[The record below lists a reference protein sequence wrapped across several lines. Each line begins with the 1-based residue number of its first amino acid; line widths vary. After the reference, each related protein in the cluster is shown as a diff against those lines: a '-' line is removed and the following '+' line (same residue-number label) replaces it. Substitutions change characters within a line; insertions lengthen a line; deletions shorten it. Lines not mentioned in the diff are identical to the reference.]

1 MIKYQEH
8 ILSNGLTLI
17 THVDKSTPLAVV
29 NILYKVG
36 SRNEHP
42 ERTGFAHLFEHLMFG
57 GSKNIPDFDTVLQK
71 VGAENNAFT
80 NTDITNYYIIL
91 SAENIETAL
100 WAESDRMRYLN
111 LDEKS
116 LATQKNVVIE
126 EFKQRYL
133 NVPYGDVWLKLQPL
147 AYNVHPYQWPTIGK
161 NISHIEEATLKDVK
175 EFHEQFYTPNNA
187 VLTISGNIDP
197 VKILTLAEKWF
208 GNIPGFRNGQVQIPS
223 EPKQNSLR
231 FLEIEENV
239 PLNSIYK
246 AYHMPG
252 RKSNSYHEADL
263 LSDLLGRGK
272 SSRLYQSLVKNKK
285 VFNSINSYVTGTED
299 PGLLII
305 SGKVNPDIDI
315 AEAEKYI
322 EDEINTLKNNLVE
335 TEVEKVINQA
345 ISSTYFS
352 ETELLNRSINLSV
365 ANAMGNT
372 NLVNEELD
380 LISKIKKKDVLNM
393 ADEILVNQNCS
404 TLHYKSRK
412 KQGTN

>member
-42 ERTGFAHLFEHLMFG
+42 DRTGFAHLFEHLMFG
-57 GSKNIPDFDTVLQK
+57 GSKNIPDFDKILQK

-91 SAENIETAL
+91 NAENIETAL
-100 WAESDRMRYLN
+100 WAESDRMHHLN

-116 LATQKNVVIE
+116 LANQKNVVIE

-133 NVPYGDVWLKLQPL
+133 NVPYGNVWLKLQPM
-147 AYNVHPYQWPTIGK
+147 AFKIHPYQWPTIGK
-161 NISHIEEATLKDVK
+161 EINHIEHATLKDVQQ
-175 EFHEQFYTPNNA
+175 FHEQFYTPNNS

-197 VKILTLAEKWF
+197 EKTYALAEKWF
-208 GNIPGFRNGQVQIPS
+208 GNIPSYKNDRFQIPT
-223 EPKQNSLR
+223 EPQQASPR
-231 FLEIEENV
+231 FLEVEENV
-239 PLNSIYK
+239 PLDSIYK

-252 RKSNSYHEADL
+252 RKNAKFMPADL
-263 LSDLLGRGK
+263 LSDSLGRGK
-272 SSRLYQSLVKNKK
+272 SSRLYQSLVKNNK
-285 VFNSINSYVTGTED
+285 VFNSINSYITGTED

-315 AEAEKYI
+315 TEAEKYI
-322 EDEINTLKNNLVE
+322 DEEIGILKNTLE
-335 TEVEKVINQA
+335 DSEVEKVINQA
-345 ISSTYFS
+345 VSSTYFS

-365 ANAMGNT
+365 ANSMGNT
-372 NLVNEELD
+372 NLVNEELE
-380 LISKIKKKDVLNM
+380 LINKVKKEDILNM
-393 ADEILVNQNCS
+393 ADEILRPQNCS
-404 TLHYKSRK
+404 TLHYKSK
-412 KQGTN
+412 KSNT

>member
-29 NILYKVG
+29 NILYKAG

-42 ERTGFAHLFEHLMFG
+42 ERTGFAHLFEHLMFN
-57 GSKNIPDFDTVLQK
+57 GSKNIPDFDKILQK

-80 NTDITNYYIIL
+80 NTDITNYYVIL

-100 WAESDRMRYLN
+100 WAESDRMQFLN

-116 LATQKNVVIE
+116 LENQKNVVIE

-133 NVPYGDVWLKLQPL
+133 NVPFGDVWLKLQPL
-147 AYNVHPYQWPTIGK
+147 AYHVHPYQWPTIGK

-175 EFHEQFYTPNNA
+175 EFHEQFYVPNNA

-197 VKILTLAEKWF
+197 EKTVTLVEKWF
-208 GNIPGFRNGQVQIPS
+208 GNIPGDRINHMQIPAES
-223 EPKQNSLR
+223 RQTSSR

-239 PLNSIYK
+239 PLDSVYK
-246 AYHMPG
+246 AFHMPG
-252 RKSNSYHEADL
+252 RKSNNYYSADL

-272 SSRLYQSLVKNKK
+272 SSRLYQSLVKNDK

-315 AEAEKYI
+315 VEAEKAI
-322 EDEINTLKNNLVE
+322 EEEINILKNSLE
-335 TEVEKVINQA
+335 EREVEKVINQA

-352 ETELLNRSINLSV
+352 EAELLNRSINLSV
-365 ANAMGNT
+365 ANSMGNT
-372 NLVNEELD
+372 NLVNEELELVGKVKRVD
-380 LISKIKKKDVLNM
+380 ILDM
-393 ADEILVNQNCS
+393 ADEILKPQNCS
-404 TLHYKSRK
+404 TLYYKSDK
-412 KQGTN
+412 K